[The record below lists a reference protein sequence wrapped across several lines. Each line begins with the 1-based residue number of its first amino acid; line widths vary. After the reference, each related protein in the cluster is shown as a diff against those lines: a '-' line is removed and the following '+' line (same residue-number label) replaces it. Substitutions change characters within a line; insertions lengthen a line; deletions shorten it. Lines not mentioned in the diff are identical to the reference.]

1 MKEVITILTNLN
13 KTIAVME
20 SCTGGAICNSIT
32 DIEGASNV
40 FNYGAVTYSNNAKI
54 KMGVRKEII
63 DKYTVY
69 SNETANEMSKTISL
83 FTNSHYGVG
92 VTGKLNR
99 IDKNN
104 LYGEDNIVYIS
115 IYDRD
120 NNKFYNKEVKVLED
134 CRSQNKQLVI
144 DVIVNE
150 LLKIIK

>member
-63 DKYTVY
+63 EKYTVY